1 MKSYLRCSC
10 GVFLVVS
17 MTTGYKP
24 GQTGQLVYQIVLA
37 VRKDQFRHCESTGAV
52 RPWRGKPWEAGI
64 NNRERPECNST
75 KVAY

>member
-1 MKSYLRCSC
+1 MKSCLRCSC

-24 GQTGQLVYQIVLA
+24 GQTSQLVYRILLA
-37 VRKDQFRHCESTGAV
+37 VKRDQFRLCESIGAV
-52 RPWRGKPWEAGI
+52 RPWRGKPWEAGT
-64 NNRERPECNST
+64 NNRERSECNST